1 MWGTWELKVFG
12 SQIWPFFCAN
22 FHDSLIVMRVYYLLR
37 KLCHGPL
44 NSLFLPRK
52 FVLFLNILNDQ
63 KALSLQITLLT
74 SHLYCLKSDW
84 LSWQNARWISL
95 CHIADA
101 WKRAGC
107 FPWFIA
113 SLSIIQVLEAGL
125 CWQFCFCRMMHGT
138 ERSPFGLWVADT
150 GKTLCSR
157 YNMSIWLRRHEE
169 WS

>member
-1 MWGTWELKVFG
+1 MPRPEAWWTRTMMRIKGSLCCFFWRHWENLVQMPGDLSSSWRLFG
-12 SQIWPFFCAN
+12 LGVPQ
-22 FHDSLIVMRVYYLLR
+22 SLI
-37 KLCHGPL
+37 
-44 NSLFLPRK
+44 
-52 FVLFLNILNDQ
+52 DQ